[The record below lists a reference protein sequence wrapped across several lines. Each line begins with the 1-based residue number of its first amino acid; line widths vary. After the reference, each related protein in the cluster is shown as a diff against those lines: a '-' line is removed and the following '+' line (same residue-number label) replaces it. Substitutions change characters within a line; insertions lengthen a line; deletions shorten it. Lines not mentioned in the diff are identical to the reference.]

1 MALLYLNV
9 VGEWVWGV
17 VSALAGLVGV
27 LSLSVWLLITQ
38 VLNSIPTPDDIKVI
52 GKEIVQEELDSFGI
66 SPSEGG
72 GGRKPEGL
80 VEKLLA
86 QPAAQNF
93 LANLFNKF
101 SESQTGGMTNYGP

>member
-1 MALLYLNV
+1 MLYLIV

-27 LSLSVWLLITQ
+27 LSLSVWILITQ

-66 SPSEGG
+66 SPNGG
-72 GGRKPEGL
+72 GQRTKPPEGM
-80 VEKLLA
+80 VEKILA